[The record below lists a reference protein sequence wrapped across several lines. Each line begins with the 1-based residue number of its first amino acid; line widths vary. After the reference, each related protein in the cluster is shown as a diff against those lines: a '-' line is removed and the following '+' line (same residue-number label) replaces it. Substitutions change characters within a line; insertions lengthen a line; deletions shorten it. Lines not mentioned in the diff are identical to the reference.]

1 MAAEIRVLNE
11 ARPAG
16 DVSRDLQRLMN
27 RMKGEHMVAGGRGVD
42 YEALRDSEL
51 FKDYLWRTLE
61 LRSVDL
67 STLQDAGE
75 KKAFFINIYNALNI
89 HGLVQCKQL
98 PSSVLDVRQF
108 WKTTAYNIGGLSFSL
123 DDIEHGI
130 LRGNR
135 PHPSSTECPFKK
147 DDPRLR
153 FSLETLDP
161 RIHFSLVCGAK
172 SCPAISVY
180 SGENVDRA
188 LTAAA
193 KGFCEQEVVV
203 DMKRKEISLSKIFQ
217 WYRSDFGKDD
227 MEAVRWTIP
236 YLSEDKQYGVE
247 SLLSTMEQE
256 GGVSILYSEY
266 NWHLND
272 TEIILTPQQA
282 RYKMLGVP
290 LEDMEN
296 M

>member
-42 YEALRDSEL
+42 YEALRDSQL

-61 LRSVDL
+61 LRNSD
-67 STLQDAGE
+67 
-75 KKAFFINIYNALNI
+75 IYNALNI

-108 WKTTAYNIGGLSFSL
+108 WKTTAYNIGGLVFSL

-135 PHPSSTECPFKK
+135 PHPSSTECPFQK

-180 SGENVDRA
+180 NGENVDRA

-193 KGFCEQEVVV
+193 KGFCEQEVLV

-227 MEAVRWTIP
+227 IEAVRWTIP

-290 LEDMEN
+290 LEDVETL
-296 M
+296 